1 MSEQPNEKE
10 LMSGGLEESP
20 IASDAPTTETTP
32 ESTGEPSPA
41 AVPSEQG
48 VYLGGK
54 RFDSQAHLEAYIAQ
68 LEQQATQRAANTT
81 VQAPQ
86 TQQVEDF
93 DFATEFYS
101 DPNAAAKKLA
111 ERTRLQVLKEVQTQQ
126 AQANAVNDF
135 YRKNPDLEKSREI
148 VEFMYGKYKTQLES
162 QPLDRAMEML
172 AKETRSFLAKA
183 RGVPTGAGSEMP
195 KGSVVSTGA
204 SGNVAPK
211 PVQQEAPKV
220 LSFADQVKQ
229 MQRRSRK

>member
-1 MSEQPNEKE
+1 MSDQPNETE
-10 LMSGGLEESP
+10 LMSGGLEQTP
-20 IASDAPTTETTP
+20 IASDTPTPEPTTELTQ
-32 ESTGEPSPA
+32 EPVA
-41 AVPSEQG
+41 GAVPSEQG

-54 RFDSQAHLEAYIAQ
+54 RFDSQAHLEAYISQ
-68 LEQQATQRAANTT
+68 LEQQATQRATSAT

-86 TQQVEDF
+86 TQVEDF

-172 AKETRSFLAKA
+172 AKESRSFLAKA
-183 RGVPTGAGSEMP
+183 RGVPTGNGSEMP

-229 MQRRSRK
+229 MQRRVRK